1 MSERTGC
8 MVAIDGPA
16 GAGKSTVARAVAR
29 RAGCT
34 YIDTGAMYRAVAY
47 RALLDGL
54 QVGSDDRAIGEL
66 AGTLTFEFRDSDG
79 GDHLF
84 VDGEDVE
91 GPIRTPEIGN
101 LSSSVSTIPAVREHL
116 VAAQRR
122 MAETRSVAM
131 EGRDIGTV
139 VFPDALLKVF
149 LTASAEERARRRYE
163 QLIAGGEDVSFERV
177 LANQRERD
185 ERDSSRAIAPL
196 RRAEDAVEVN
206 SDGMSVEQVIDR
218 VVELLERR
226 LEERDEQGA

>member
-1 MSERTGC
+1 VSQRTGC
-8 MVAIDGPA
+8 MAAIDGPA
-16 GAGKSTVARAVAR
+16 GAGKSTVAKGVAG

-47 RALLDGL
+47 RALLEGL
-54 QVGSDDRAIGEL
+54 EVGSDDRAIGEL
-66 AGTLTFEFRDSDG
+66 AGRLTFEFRDVAG

-84 VDGEDVE
+84 VDDEDVE

-101 LSSSVSTIPAVREHL
+101 LSSSVSTIAAVREHL

-122 MAETRSVAM
+122 MAETRPVVM

-163 QLIAGGEDVSFERV
+163 QLVAGGEDVSFERV
-177 LANQRERD
+177 LADQRERD

-206 SDGMSVEQVIDR
+206 SDDMSVEQVIDR
-218 VVELLERR
+218 VVELLEQR
-226 LEERDEQGA
+226 LEERDEQDA

>member
-16 GAGKSTVARAVAR
+16 GAGKSTVARGVAE
-29 RAGCT
+29 RAGLT

-47 RALLDGL
+47 RALRAGL
-54 QVGSDDRAIGEL
+54 QAGADDDAIGAL
-66 AGTLTFEFRDSDG
+66 AGELGFGFRDVG
-79 GDHLF
+79 GASHLF

-91 GPIRTPEIGN
+91 EPIRTPEVGN
-101 LSSSVSTIPAVREHL
+101 LSSPVSAIPAVREHL

-122 MAETRSVAM
+122 MAQTRPVVM

-163 QLIAGGEDVSFERV
+163 QLCGRGEEVSFEQI
-177 LANQRERD
+177 LADQRARD
-185 ERDSSRAIAPL
+185 ERDSTRAIAPL
-196 RRAEDAVEVN
+196 RKAEDAVEVD
-206 SDGMSVEQVIDR
+206 SDGMSAEEVIDR
-218 VVELLERR
+218 VVELLHER
-226 LEERDEQGA
+226 LEGRA